1 MVEKRKGMKDQ
12 KVLVTGG
19 AGFIGSHLA
28 GELAKENEVIII
40 DDLSTGTLE
49 NIRELIKK
57 ENVNFIKGSI
67 TDCDIL
73 KENFKDIDFVFHLA
87 ALASVPESIKDPM
100 ACNSVNINGT
110 LNVLMASRDNRVKK
124 VIYTSSCAVYGDP
137 EVMPVSET
145 SPLNPKSPYAVAKLT
160 GEYYCNVFRDIFNLP
175 VISLRYFNV
184 YGPRQNPMSEYAA
197 VVPKFISNVMK
208 DKPPIIYGDGLQT
221 RDFVFVKDV
230 VRANILAALSE
241 ESGSFN
247 IGSGISTS
255 IAGLAETI
263 IRVFGKDIEPVHREQ
278 RTGEIR
284 NSLADISKAC
294 ALGYAPE
301 YSLEEGLRETVRS
314 FSHFSASYTLL

>member
-1 MVEKRKGMKDQ
+1 MKNQ

-40 DDLSTGTLE
+40 DDLSTGSLE

-67 TDCDIL
+67 TDYDLL
-73 KENFKDIDFVFHLA
+73 KESFKDIDFVFHLA
-87 ALASVPESIKDPM
+87 ALASVPESIKDPI
-100 ACNSVNINGT
+100 ASNSVNINGT
-110 LNVLMASRDNRVKK
+110 LNVLMAARDNRIKK
-124 VIYTSSCAVYGDP
+124 VIYTSSCAVYGDT

-160 GEYYCNVFRDIFNLP
+160 GEYYCNVFSDIFNLP

-208 DKPPIIYGDGLQT
+208 DKPPVIYGDGLQT

-230 VRANILAALSE
+230 VRANILAALSR

-263 IRVFGKDIEPVHREQ
+263 IRIFGKNIEPLHKDPRD
-278 RTGEIR
+278 GEIR
-284 NSLADISKAC
+284 NSRADISKAR

-301 YSLEEGLRETVRS
+301 YSLEEGLMETVRT
-314 FSHFSASYTLL
+314 FSH

>member
-1 MVEKRKGMKDQ
+1 MIVKKTI
-12 KVLVTGG
+12 LITGG

-40 DDLSTGTLE
+40 DDLSTGRLE
-49 NIRELIKK
+49 NIRELRQR

-67 TDCDIL
+67 TDYDLL

-100 ACNSVNINGT
+100 TSNSVNINGT
-110 LNVLMASRDNRVKK
+110 LNMLMAARENEIKK
-124 VIYTSSCAVYGDP
+124 VIFTSSCAVYGDT
-137 EVMPVSET
+137 EIIPVPET
-145 SPLNPKSPYAVAKLT
+145 SALNPKSPYAVAKLT
-160 GEYYCNVFRDIFNLP
+160 GEYYCNVFRDLFNLP

-184 YGPRQNPMSEYAA
+184 YGPRQNPLSEYAA

-208 DKPPIIYGDGLQT
+208 DKPPIIYGDGFQT

-230 VRANILAALSE
+230 VRANIFAALSK

-247 IGSGISTS
+247 IGSGVSTS
-255 IAGLAETI
+255 IVGLAETI
-263 IRVFGKDIEPVHREQ
+263 IRVHGKDIEPVHKEPRE
-278 RTGEIR
+278 GEIR
-284 NSLADISKAC
+284 NSRADISKAQ

-301 YSLEEGLRETVRS
+301 YSLEEGLMETVRT
-314 FSHFSASYTLL
+314 FSQ

>member
-1 MVEKRKGMKDQ
+1 VRKGIKNQ
-12 KVLVTGG
+12 KILVTGG

-28 GELAKENEVIII
+28 GELAKENELIII
-40 DDLSTGTLE
+40 DDLSTGRLE

-67 TDCDIL
+67 TDYDLL
-73 KENFKDIDFVFHLA
+73 KESFKDIDFVFHLA

-100 ACNSVNINGT
+100 ASNSVNINGT
-110 LNVLMASRDNRVKK
+110 LNVLMAARDNRIKK
-124 VIYTSSCAVYGDP
+124 VIYTSSCAVYGDT
-137 EVMPVSET
+137 EVMPVPET

-221 RDFVFVKDV
+221 RDFVFVKDI
-230 VRANILAALSE
+230 VRANILAALSK

-247 IGSGISTS
+247 IGSGVSTS
-255 IAGLAETI
+255 IVRLAETI
-263 IRVFGKDIEPVHREQ
+263 IRVLGKDIEPLHKEPRE
-278 RTGEIR
+278 GEIR

-301 YSLEEGLRETVRS
+301 YSLEEGLMETVRT
-314 FSHFSASYTLL
+314 FSH

>member
-1 MVEKRKGMKDQ
+1 MKDQ

-40 DDLSTGTLE
+40 DDLSTGRLE
-49 NIRELIKK
+49 NISELIQK
-57 ENVNFIKGSI
+57 ENVTFIKGSI
-67 TDCDIL
+67 TDYDL
-73 KENFKDIDFVFHLA
+73 LNESFKDIDFVFHLA

-100 ACNSVNINGT
+100 ASNSVNINGT
-110 LNVLMASRDNRVKK
+110 LNVLMAARDNGIKK
-124 VIYTSSCAVYGDP
+124 VIYTSSCAVYGDT
-137 EVMPVSET
+137 EIMPVPET

-160 GEYYCNVFRDIFNLP
+160 GEYYCNVFRDLFNLP

-208 DKPPIIYGDGLQT
+208 NKPPIIFGDGLQT

-230 VRANILAALSE
+230 VRANILAALSK

-247 IGSGISTS
+247 IGSGVSTS
-255 IAGLAETI
+255 IVGLAETI
-263 IRVFGKDIEPVHREQ
+263 IMVFGKDIEPVHKEARD
-278 RTGEIR
+278 GEIR
-284 NSLADISKAC
+284 NSMADISKAR

-301 YSLEEGLRETVRS
+301 YSLEKGLTETVRT
-314 FSHFSASYTLL
+314 FSQ

>member
-1 MVEKRKGMKDQ
+1 VRKGIKNQ
-12 KVLVTGG
+12 KILVTGG

-28 GELAKENEVIII
+28 GELAKENELIII
-40 DDLSTGTLE
+40 DDLSTGRLE

-67 TDCDIL
+67 TDYDLL
-73 KENFKDIDFVFHLA
+73 KESFKDIGFVFHLA

-100 ACNSVNINGT
+100 ASNSVNINGT
-110 LNVLMASRDNRVKK
+110 LNVLMAARDNRIKK
-124 VIYTSSCAVYGDP
+124 VIYTSSCAVYGDT
-137 EVMPVSET
+137 EVMPVPET

-221 RDFVFVKDV
+221 RDFVFVKDI
-230 VRANILAALSE
+230 VRANILAALSK

-247 IGSGISTS
+247 IGSGVSTS
-255 IAGLAETI
+255 IVRLAETI
-263 IRVFGKDIEPVHREQ
+263 IRVLGKDIEPLHKEPRE
-278 RTGEIR
+278 GEIR

-301 YSLEEGLRETVRS
+301 YSLEEGLMETVRT
-314 FSHFSASYTLL
+314 FSH